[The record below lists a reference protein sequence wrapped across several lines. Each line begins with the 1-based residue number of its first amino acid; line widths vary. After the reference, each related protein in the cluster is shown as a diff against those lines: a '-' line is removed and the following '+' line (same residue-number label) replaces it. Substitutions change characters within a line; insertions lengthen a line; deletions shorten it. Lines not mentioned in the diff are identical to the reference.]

1 MEAYRI
7 NIQGLSNKIHQFYFD
22 LGEPFFRKYDT
33 GLVSEGNLTA
43 NVTLDKHETFME
55 ARFNISGSIKLT
67 CDRSLD
73 TFDYPVKTDHLIVFK
88 FGHEDVE
95 ISEDV
100 VMIQFNTERLEIGQL
115 MYEFI
120 GLAVPMKKLHP
131 RFQSGDDQEG
141 IVYSSDPEP
150 EKDEV
155 DPRWEK
161 LKNLNKN
168 K

>member
-1 MEAYRI
+1 LESYRV
-7 NIQGLSNKIHQFYFD
+7 NIQGLSNKIHLFEFP

-33 GLVSEGNLTA
+33 GLVSEGSLSA
-43 NVTLDKHETFME
+43 QVTLDKHETFME
-55 ARFNISGSIKLT
+55 ARFQISGSIKLV

-73 TFDYPVKTDHLIVFK
+73 TFDYPLKTDQLIVFK
-88 FGHEDVE
+88 FGHEDAE

-100 VMIQFNTERLEIGQL
+100 LMIQYNTESLELGQL

-131 RFQSGDDQEG
+131 RFKQDDDEEG
-141 IVYSSDPEP
+141 IVFTSDPEP
-150 EKDEV
+150 EKEET